1 MADDA
6 PPPPPATVQRGGR
19 GRGRGGKG
27 GRARGRGGKGR
38 GRGKGR
44 RDDDAPSDGDDEVK
58 EAEPG
63 DRGRS
68 GKGKGRAKTFGR
80 GAGAPVAAEP
90 AAPAELPYGGDIQAA
105 MRAQDRDAIR
115 ALMAAQADRKP
126 EAPRASPKTK
136 KKPPKKKAGKK
147 RPDFWWRESVDVDP
161 ISLEPLS
168 DLEYAPFELG
178 PHLFDGRVLAFYVV
192 STGTFLNPMSRDAL
206 GLEDCVALDDYL
218 GAHGLDEARVADAFR
233 LSQLLAKDG
242 DAGTD
247 SAQSSAARNQRR
259 QATAVLHN
267 LFGFARYGDSLAAGR
282 GGRGARDGASPG
294 GNLRSAFDERDSDDE
309 RRGTAGGHRLV
320 DDGDVGGDATASEDE
335 DAGLQAEAFPTLG
348 GGPAARAIDQGSG
361 WQAAARGGG
370 GVLNAGALQAED
382 FPTLGGAP
390 ARRARPA
397 AAPRFRDA
405 VQPYRI
411 DMSSGGGAAAAQ
423 RARAVAA
430 APRAAPPPPTRE
442 EQYPALPSN
451 PSHKAALIAQ
461 QYRAL
466 AQVSRPA
473 AAAES
478 GSAVREAGLSKRERE
493 RLRRREREKEAKR
506 DMPATGGSVVARI
519 REAAGDEALA
529 ELRERSLEFRR
540 GELGAAALY
549 DSAAALLPADRFLE
563 LFGGLVAVI
572 PDVDARRVLEAL
584 IAERHVTAS
593 GAAAARRAPPPPPG
607 LRGVPT
613 PVRPTQPPPYAP
625 PPAPPPPPP
634 ATAPPKKAD
643 FPTLRADPPKPA
655 AAKPKPRRAPAAGG
669 WSSALSKAAGG
680 GTKARAKTGLSIAAP
695 RRAQPSPAL
704 AARDADFSAPPA
716 DRGAAPKPKDSGPPG
731 FKRN

>member
-44 RDDDAPSDGDDEVK
+44 SDDDAPSDGDDEVK

-63 DRGRS
+63 DRGR
-68 GKGKGRAKTFGR
+68 GGTGKGRAKTFGR
-80 GAGAPVAAEP
+80 GAGAPAAAEP

-115 ALMAAQADRKP
+115 ALMAAQAERKP
-126 EAPRASPKTK
+126 EAPRASPKAK

-218 GAHGLDEARVADAFR
+218 GAHDLDEARVADAFR

-335 DAGLQAEAFPTLG
+335 DAGLEAEAFPTLG
-348 GGPAARAIDQGSG
+348 GGPAARAVDQGSG

-451 PSHKAALIAQ
+451 PSQKAAVIAQ

-643 FPTLRADPPKPA
+643 FPTLRADPPKPT

-680 GTKARAKTGLSIAAP
+680 GAKARAKTGLSIAAP

>member
-63 DRGRS
+63 DRGR
-68 GKGKGRAKTFGR
+68 GGTGKGRAKTFGR
-80 GAGAPVAAEP
+80 GAGAPAEP

-126 EAPRASPKTK
+126 EAPRASPKAK
-136 KKPPKKKAGKK
+136 KKPPKKKAGTK

-218 GAHGLDEARVADAFR
+218 RAHELDEARVADAFR

-309 RRGTAGGHRLV
+309 RRGTAGGP
-320 DDGDVGGDATASEDE
+320 
-335 DAGLQAEAFPTLG
+335 AGYAQDLG
-348 GGPAARAIDQGSG
+348 HIYWLSHDRAH
-361 WQAAARGGG
+361 
-370 GVLNAGALQAED
+370 
-382 FPTLGGAP
+382 
-390 ARRARPA
+390 
-397 AAPRFRDA
+397 AAP
-405 VQPYRI
+405 
-411 DMSSGGGAAAAQ
+411 S
-423 RARAVAA
+423 
-430 APRAAPPPPTRE
+430 
-442 EQYPALPSN
+442 
-451 PSHKAALIAQ
+451 
-461 QYRAL
+461 
-466 AQVSRPA
+466 
-473 AAAES
+473 
-478 GSAVREAGLSKRERE
+478 
-493 RLRRREREKEAKR
+493 
-506 DMPATGGSVVARI
+506 
-519 REAAGDEALA
+519 
-529 ELRERSLEFRR
+529 
-540 GELGAAALY
+540 
-549 DSAAALLPADRFLE
+549 
-563 LFGGLVAVI
+563 I
-572 PDVDARRVLEAL
+572 P
-584 IAERHVTAS
+584 
-593 GAAAARRAPPPPPG
+593 RAPPPEAQTVLIKNDG
-607 LRGVPT
+607 
-613 PVRPTQPPPYAP
+613 QPPALGRPARALLEPHRNISLRRRARRVDRP
-625 PPAPPPPPP
+625 PQNIVKGREEPH
-634 ATAPPKKAD
+634 
-643 FPTLRADPPKPA
+643 
-655 AAKPKPRRAPAAGG
+655 APAAEVRGRRQSLHKIRRG
-669 WSSALSKAAGG
+669 PELVL
-680 GTKARAKTGLSIAAP
+680 GLVFSVS
-695 RRAQPSPAL
+695 RAQ
-704 AARDADFSAPPA
+704 R
-716 DRGAAPKPKDSGPPG
+716 R
-731 FKRN
+731 